1 MKKWIHW
8 FKTGEGGDE
17 RVRGIN
23 ARSGLLSFSLLILLL
38 AIRSVLVRIG
48 FEELSSPDVDVYIII
63 FISAFFILINALL
76 GASLKDEIREMKN
89 PSLYYVIITL
99 TGGITAALGA
109 YFTTQRYASEQY
121 YWFIIALVFLVG
133 CAGGFLLG
141 FLIRFIGDQIAL
153 AKNKKDLGEEED

>member
-23 ARSGLLSFSLLILLL
+23 ARSGLLSFFLLILLL

-89 PSLYYVIITL
+89 P
-99 TGGITAALGA
+99 
-109 YFTTQRYASEQY
+109 
-121 YWFIIALVFLVG
+121 IALLRDYYLNGWDHCCSRSLLHNSALRIRTILLVHHCPG
-133 CAGGFLLG
+133 LFSGLRWGLS
-141 FLIRFIGDQIAL
+141 IRFSHPFHRRSDRPGQ
-153 AKNKKDLGEEED
+153 K